1 MSRLF
6 QAARDNASDILAAVA
21 ASIYFLGF
29 LGAIH
34 AALDR
39 LSYCS
44 GLRLGSAGVPR
55 AETGPRDLSV
65 TVFEG
70 LGTAAPAKPIHHR
83 PGRGGGLAETARKPL
98 QPRRT
103 A

>member
-21 ASIYFLGF
+21 ASIYFLRF

-39 LSYCS
+39 LSY
-44 GLRLGSAGVPR
+44 
-55 AETGPRDLSV
+55 
-65 TVFEG
+65 
-70 LGTAAPAKPIHHR
+70 
-83 PGRGGGLAETARKPL
+83 
-98 QPRRT
+98 
-103 A
+103 

>member
-39 LSYCS
+39 LSY
-44 GLRLGSAGVPR
+44 
-55 AETGPRDLSV
+55 
-65 TVFEG
+65 
-70 LGTAAPAKPIHHR
+70 
-83 PGRGGGLAETARKPL
+83 
-98 QPRRT
+98 
-103 A
+103 